1 MISFLPST
9 KFNNYCWIDI
19 IMLKSK
25 WFELF
30 MSECLLFHYCFQTI
44 SANDVCN
51 TFIIIFDKNEKWFSS
66 WLNLKL
72 TRNVWRWNITN
83 SNILIHEQSHFRSK
97 WQLFKCKIFFK
108 DTFIQW
114 MCSTKRFEK
123 SPRTNTSV
131 TIIMLMIMNKNID
144 NNIWYNDT

>member
-1 MISFLPST
+1 MILLLSA
-9 KFNNYCWIDI
+9 KFNHFCWIDI

-25 WFELF
+25 WFELL
-30 MSECLLFHYCFQTI
+30 MSQCLLFHYCFQTI

-66 WLNLKL
+66 WLNLKKL

-83 SNILIHEQSHFRSK
+83 SNILIHEQSDFRSK
-97 WQLFKCKIFFK
+97 WQLFKSKIFFK

-131 TIIMLMIMNKNID
+131 TIIITMIMKNID
-144 NNIWYNDT
+144 ENI

>member
-1 MISFLPST
+1 MKWRIT
-9 KFNNYCWIDI
+9 RFNNYCWIYI
-19 IMLKSK
+19 IVLKSK

-30 MSECLLFHYCFQTI
+30 MSECLLFRYFFQTI

-51 TFIIIFDKNEKWFSS
+51 TFIIIFYKNEKWFSS

-83 SNILIHEQSHFRSK
+83 SNILIHEQSEFRSK

-108 DTFIQW
+108 DTYIQW

-131 TIIMLMIMNKNID
+131 TIIITMTMKNID
-144 NNIWYNDT
+144 ETI